1 MKEHQL
7 KGYTPKAFHTL
18 ISAESTASLAVVG
31 AGWCGSYH
39 MCFRQVAELEKEFE
53 DKLQIYYIDF
63 DKSTELVNQYG
74 LIKPPAILFF
84 NRGQLRDKLLETTP
98 KAIIRDKI
106 IRLLW

>member
-1 MKEHQL
+1 MKEYRL
-7 KGYTPKAFHTL
+7 KGYTPQAFHTL
-18 ISAESTASLAVVG
+18 VKVRPNASLAVIG

-39 MCFRQVAELEKEFE
+39 MCFKQVAALEKEFE
-53 DKLQIYYIDF
+53 GKLNIYHIDF
-63 DKSTELVNQYG
+63 DKSTELVRQYG

-98 KAIIRDKI
+98 KDIIRDKI